1 MIARIWRGQATPD
14 KAAAYQEHF
23 NQQVLPALGALA
35 GHRGAWLLRRD
46 VEGRVE
52 FLAVTMWDSIGSIRA
67 FTGEDVQSAVVEPE
81 ARAVL
86 ASFDSFAR
94 HFEVVSHPQVQGL

>member
-1 MIARIWRGQATPD
+1 MIARLWCGQATPD
-14 KAAAYQEHF
+14 NAAAYQDHF
-23 NQQVLPALGALA
+23 NHHVYPSLGALA

-52 FLAVTMWDSIGSIRA
+52 FLAVTMWDSIESIRA
-67 FTGEDVQSAVVEPE
+67 FAGDDVQRAVVEPE

-86 ASFDSFAR
+86 DTFDSVAR
-94 HFEVVSHPQVQGL
+94 HFEVVVRSGS